1 MKAWAKA
8 SAAAMKHLCPKKPT
22 AIKRD
27 DYKSPEDQVRVKKQC
42 RMRTAVIWHILCDH
56 RRAASHNLV
65 DCRKQPV
72 NLQRTMLGK
81 DCQPHCG
88 DIRGIRIAMGRRDFH
103 HDVALVEFPS
113 QMFEIDG
120 PAQRDDGGPDYH
132 RQQNQAFSIRP
143 EDAAHCVEDSRAS
156 AAAPS
161 IVSAR

>member
-81 DCQPHCG
+81 HCQPHCG

-120 PAQRDDGGPDYH
+120 PAQRDDGDRTIIDSKAQPSQSAPKMQH
-132 RQQNQAFSIRP
+132 IALKIR
-143 EDAAHCVEDSRAS
+143 AHLRL
-156 AAAPS
+156 
-161 IVSAR
+161 RL